1 MAVVITYFSRSF
13 AIPSKLQS
21 AEKMLNEGNHQGA
34 IEILKKVLEIEK
46 GHPRARFLLARSY
59 YSASQYVL
67 AISEL
72 KNLLVGTGW
81 KSYFKEPEIRYFL
94 AEIYHQ
100 TEQWGKEIQEYK
112 IIQAINPNDP
122 YVNRKLGLVYF
133 EQKQYEDAH
142 KTLKRLVD
150 VNNNEVEILYPY
162 AVAAYE
168 TDNLNIAQQIFE
180 RVLKID
186 PNSLTSQYYLGLVFK
201 KDKKW
206 PKAIEHF
213 EKAIEEIAVRE
224 LAWNNIGSVY
234 IEMDDFKKAAKALKN
249 IPLTGDKESLEAAYN
264 LAFCYEKLGQFAEA
278 IKIWE
283 ELSSSFNNY
292 RNARDKVDEYLEISQ
307 SEELNWFFSLNREQ
321 TKTMLVNLLSR
332 MGLNTVKAEA
342 INDRFY
348 KLISFRNKSQLD
360 SPVLIEVFKSTNE
373 FNEMSINDFKKDMD
387 TEKAL
392 EGIIVTTSGVAQKV
406 FNYVEG
412 KQISVIDGFKFI
424 KILKEIKS
432 KIQEQNQNNGQ
443 DAAQ

>member
-1 MAVVITYFSRSF
+1 
-13 AIPSKLQS
+13 
-21 AEKMLNEGNHQGA
+21 
-34 IEILKKVLEIEK
+34 
-46 GHPRARFLLARSY
+46 
-59 YSASQYVL
+59 
-67 AISEL
+67 
-72 KNLLVGTGW
+72 
-81 KSYFKEPEIRYFL
+81 
-94 AEIYHQ
+94 
-100 TEQWGKEIQEYK
+100 
-112 IIQAINPNDP
+112 
-122 YVNRKLGLVYF
+122 
-133 EQKQYEDAH
+133 
-142 KTLKRLVD
+142 
-150 VNNNEVEILYPY
+150 
-162 AVAAYE
+162 
-168 TDNLNIAQQIFE
+168 
-180 RVLKID
+180 LKID

-234 IEMDDFKKAAKALKN
+234 IEMEDFKKAAKALKN